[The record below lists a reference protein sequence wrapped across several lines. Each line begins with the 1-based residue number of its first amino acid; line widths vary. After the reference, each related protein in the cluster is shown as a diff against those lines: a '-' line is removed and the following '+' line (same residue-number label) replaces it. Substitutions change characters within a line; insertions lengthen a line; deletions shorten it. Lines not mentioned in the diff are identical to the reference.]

1 MPSKVA
7 PSAVAVIADAQ
18 PLPCAACL
26 CGKEGGRE
34 GGREVGMEGGME
46 GGEEWEGR
54 NGRDGG
60 SNQTYHFSSS
70 QSTFNLNLQSEPSLT
85 TCFAKYQEG
94 MMDWMDLLLVPSH
107 HLHQH

>member
-1 MPSKVA
+1 
-7 PSAVAVIADAQ
+7 
-18 PLPCAACL
+18 
-26 CGKEGGRE
+26 
-34 GGREVGMEGGME
+34 MEGGTE
-46 GGEEWEGR
+46 GGEEWEGWR
-54 NGRDGG
+54 KEEGGRDGWREAGRKESRDGGRDRGRDGG